1 MRLAVLMSSLF
12 DDLRN
17 KLEKESGASGISAW
31 DLAQLPHAQRRII
44 RLILREVQMP
54 YADLCHAAASLP
66 PPQRLDPAQ
75 IDKALAEL
83 VAQDWLIRLG
93 QENQKT
99 FRVNLRRKAASR
111 VGASIWEQLERQI
124 GAASAETG

>member
-1 MRLAVLMSSLF
+1 MSSLF

-17 KLEKESGASGISAW
+17 KLEKESGVSGISAW
-31 DLAQLPHAQRRII
+31 DLAQLPDAQRRII

-54 YADLCHAAASLP
+54 YVDLCHAAASLP
-66 PPQRLDPAQ
+66 HQQRLDTAQ
-75 IDKALAEL
+75 IDEALAEL

-99 FRVNLRRKAASR
+99 FRVNLRRKAGSR
-111 VGASIWEQLERQI
+111 VGASLWEQLERQI

>member
-1 MRLAVLMSSLF
+1 MLMSSLF

-17 KLEKESGASGISAW
+17 KLEKEGGTSGISAW
-31 DLAQLPHAQRRII
+31 DMAQLPDAQRRVI

-54 YADLCHAAASLP
+54 YVDLCRAGASLP
-66 PPQRLDPAQ
+66 HKQRLDPAQ
-75 IDKALAEL
+75 IDEALAEL

-93 QENQKT
+93 QENQVT
-99 FRVNLRRKAASR
+99 FRVNLRRKTGSR
-111 VGASIWEQLERQI
+111 LGASLWEQLERQI